1 MAFPYD
7 QNPAE
12 NLIDGQLTPND
23 ITNEAL
29 LDAVRAVPRELFV
42 PDAFKATAYVD
53 EEIPLG
59 EGRVLIE
66 PLLQA
71 KLLQAMEVAP
81 HESVLIIGGAS
92 GYSAALLARFAAR
105 IEMVEENPALA
116 HAATDTFKKLGLT
129 HVNVAQNAL
138 THGAAGAGPYDAI
151 LIEGA
156 VYQVPDAI
164 AAQLKEGGRLLVCI
178 NKHLRPGAKGGL
190 AQAMYYEKRDGKLS
204 ARVLFDTSVSMLP
217 GFEQPA
223 RFTFN

>member
-7 QNPAE
+7 QSPAE

-29 LDAVRAVPRELFV
+29 LDAVRTVPRELFV
-42 PDAFKATAYVD
+42 PEAFKATAYVD

-71 KLLQAMEVAP
+71 KLLQAMETAP
-81 HESVLIIGGAS
+81 HESVLIVGGAS

-105 IEMVEENPALA
+105 VEMVEENPALA
-116 HAATDTFKKLGLT
+116 HAAIDALKQCGVAN
-129 HVNVAQNAL
+129 VNVVQNPL

-156 VYQVPDAI
+156 VHQVPDAI
-164 AAQLKEGGRLLVCI
+164 ASQLKEGGRVLVCL
-178 NKHLRPGAKGGL
+178 NKHLRPGASSGL

-204 ARVLFDTSVSMLP
+204 ARVLFDTSVSLLP
-217 GFEQPA
+217 GFEQPT
-223 RFTFN
+223 RFNFN